1 MYNYFNYTYKYDAPM
16 LKKRIRSKPFSPI
29 LTKSMARFENL
40 KLIDILSMERWMIY
54 MDVK

>member
-1 MYNYFNYTYKYDAPM
+1 MYDYFNYTFKYTTPM
-16 LKKRIRSKPFSPI
+16 LKKRIKNKSFSPVM
-29 LTKSMARFENL
+29 TKSMARFENL